1 MTKKILVVD
10 DQPTIR
16 SARALAIR
24 RAGYHVDEASSGI
37 DALKLFIAEN
47 YDVILMD
54 YDMPFMNG
62 PECAQKIREYETG
75 TANKSIIIGVTS
87 SVDQSMQDKCLTAGM
102 DTYMDQ
108 ATSPEVLQQ
117 LVKEWELMA

>member
-24 RAGYHVDEASSGI
+24 RAGYHVDEAASGL
-37 DALKLFIAEN
+37 DALRRSIAEN

-62 PECAQKIREYETG
+62 PDCTQKIREYETG
-75 TANKSIIIGVTS
+75 TAAKSIIIGVTS
-87 SVDQSMQDKCLTAGM
+87 SLDSSMQQKCLTAGM
-102 DTYMDQ
+102 DAYMDQ
-108 ATSPEVLQQ
+108 ATSSEALQQ
-117 LVKEWELMA
+117 LVREWAVTA